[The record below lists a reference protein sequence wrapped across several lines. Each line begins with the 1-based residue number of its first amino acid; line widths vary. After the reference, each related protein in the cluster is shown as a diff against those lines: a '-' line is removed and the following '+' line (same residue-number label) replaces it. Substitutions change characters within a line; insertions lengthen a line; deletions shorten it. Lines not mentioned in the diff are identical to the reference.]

1 MSASYAVPALL
12 LGGPGVVF
20 AALALSYHRDARRFP
35 ATGERPGATTLSAA
49 HGCLAALSF
58 LWAVATMPLSAP
70 RAVVAVGVGA
80 ASLTVL
86 AVQLRAADRADRWE
100 AALTVLSATAPLGEP
115 EGCPAAHP
123 SSPVR
128 SQDTRRLA
136 VLRRRQCAPA
146 RHRDPYSTD

>member
-20 AALALSYHRDARRFP
+20 AALALSYRRDARRFP

-49 HGCLAALSF
+49 
-58 LWAVATMPLSAP
+58 
-70 RAVVAVGVGA
+70 R
-80 ASLTVL
+80 
-86 AVQLRAADRADRWE
+86 
-100 AALTVLSATAPLGEP
+100 
-115 EGCPAAHP
+115 P

-146 RHRDPYSTD
+146 QHRDPYSTD